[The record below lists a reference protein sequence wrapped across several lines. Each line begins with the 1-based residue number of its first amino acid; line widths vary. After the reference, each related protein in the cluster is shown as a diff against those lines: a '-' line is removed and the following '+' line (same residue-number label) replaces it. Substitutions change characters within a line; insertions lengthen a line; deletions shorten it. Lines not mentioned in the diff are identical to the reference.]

1 MIRGWSRCLKCG
13 CYTRRYSG
21 ITSEGDRQQYNLP
34 KSQVEGYNGVEVE
47 MTNVG
52 NMALLFIRERIRI
65 LSIIRIEC
73 KTDRDNSISNK
84 GFDITKTTIEN
95 LIAQGKL
102 DTNEVLQRSFKEG

>member
-1 MIRGWSRCLKCG
+1 
-13 CYTRRYSG
+13 
-21 ITSEGDRQQYNLP
+21 
-34 KSQVEGYNGVEVE
+34 
-47 MTNVG
+47 
-52 NMALLFIRERIRI
+52 MALLFIRERIRI